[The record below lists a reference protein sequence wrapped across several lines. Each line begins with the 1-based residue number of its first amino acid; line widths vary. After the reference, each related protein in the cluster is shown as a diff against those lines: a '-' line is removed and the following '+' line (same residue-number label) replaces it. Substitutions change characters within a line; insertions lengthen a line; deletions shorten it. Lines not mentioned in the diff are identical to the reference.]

1 MANLLIKPTTGSG
14 NKLIIQD
21 QDGGDI
27 ITSADSGAT
36 IENVTFPTITT
47 DTIKLTPGSAPST
60 PVEGQLYFNNANKIL
75 FVYNGSSW
83 QNLTIPAIGGIV
95 TTYSGYISHTF
106 LTSDIFTPLV
116 PLTVDYLV
124 VAGGG
129 GASSNYTSGAGGA
142 GGLLISTG
150 VAVTAQNYTVT
161 VGGGGA
167 GHQSG
172 SPGVNGSG
180 STFLTTVTAGG
191 GGGAGGWGGW
201 VRFRD

>member
-1 MANLLIKPTTGSG
+1 MPDLIIKPSAGAG
-14 NKLIIQD
+14 NKVILKD
-21 QDGGDI
+21 QAGG
-27 ITSADSGAT
+27 TVLSTTDSGAT

-83 QNLTIPAIGGIV
+83 QNLTIPATGGIV

-142 GGLLISTG
+142 G
-150 VAVTAQNYTVT
+150 A
-161 VGGGGA
+161 
-167 GHQSG
+167 HK
-172 SPGVNGSG
+172 
-180 STFLTTVTAGG
+180 
-191 GGGAGGWGGW
+191 
-201 VRFRD
+201 R